1 MKKKQKKNT
10 KSPLRSQNIDFFKKL
25 SEPKWKLSDS
35 YLYYNIAH
43 FHLASTYKYAKPDLS
58 QC

>member
-1 MKKKQKKNT
+1 MTKKQKRT
-10 KSPLRSQNIDFFKKL
+10 QNLHFVLKTSIFFKKL